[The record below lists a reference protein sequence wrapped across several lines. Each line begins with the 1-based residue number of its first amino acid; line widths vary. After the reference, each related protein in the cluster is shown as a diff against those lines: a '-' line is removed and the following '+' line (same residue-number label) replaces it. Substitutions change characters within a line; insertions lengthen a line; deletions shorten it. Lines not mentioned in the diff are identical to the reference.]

1 MDIKEF
7 SLYDKDFNESM
18 FLSFVNNVFV
28 KVFTSIMM
36 DKLDT
41 VKHYMNESVYAYCS
55 HILNEAKDIGARHM
69 YDEMNVWDS
78 KIESLDITD
87 DYFVIKVFLRAR
99 YMEYMLDMESG
110 NTICGND
117 QSRVVVPYLLTFK
130 KRRDSYKR
138 SIMPKCTYCGASI
151 DIHNNGIC
159 PYCRGVYDTEKHDY
173 VLSELKKM

>member
-41 VKHYMNESVYAYCS
+41 VKHYMNESVYTYCR
-55 HILNEAKDIGARHM
+55 HILNEAKEIGARHM

-87 DYFVIKVFLRAR
+87 DYFVIKGYSTIQAFSGTEGLLRLKS
-99 YMEYMLDMESG
+99 EKNICCVILDLM
-110 NTICGND
+110 
-117 QSRVVVPYLLTFK
+117 
-130 KRRDSYKR
+130 
-138 SIMPKCTYCGASI
+138 
-151 DIHNNGIC
+151 
-159 PYCRGVYDTEKHDY
+159 YDA
-173 VLSELKKM
+173 